1 MTDGIKELLHIQNT
15 MSEFLPVGL
24 PMPLEVDNKGAGY
37 MAENDINNKR
47 TKHIDI
53 RYHFIRNHIADKTVE
68 LFYIETSNNITD
80 IFTKAL
86 PVPAFVRFAKRLLGL
101 TADVFLPVWPRHSV
115 SQSDSQETTQSAQ
128 SVRKAGAMM
137 TA

>member
-1 MTDGIKELLHIQNT
+1 
-15 MSEFLPVGL
+15 
-24 PMPLEVDNKGAGY
+24 MPLEVDNKGAGY

-68 LFYIETSNNITD
+68 LFYIETNNNIAD

-86 PVPAFVRFAKRLLGL
+86 PVPAFLRFAKRLYLGL
-101 TADVFLPVWPRHSV
+101 TADVFLPVWPRHSSV
-115 SQSDSQETTQSAQ
+115 SQVATQSAQ
-128 SVRKAGAMM
+128 SVSSEAGAMM
-137 TA
+137 TLA